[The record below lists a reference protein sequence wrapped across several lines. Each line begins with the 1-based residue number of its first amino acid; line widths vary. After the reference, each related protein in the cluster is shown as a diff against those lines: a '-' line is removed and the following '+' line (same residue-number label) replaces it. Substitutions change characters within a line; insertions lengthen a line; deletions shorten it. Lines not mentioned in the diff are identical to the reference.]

1 MSMSGRD
8 SKTRILI
15 WTLLKEKIFQRM
27 EQKSLQEE
35 EHRQTNSP
43 AVGITLM
50 TIVMKTNYNSESRRK
65 PELIENYPKH
75 HKVSHRL

>member
-8 SKTRILI
+8 SKTWILI
-15 WTLLKEKIFQRM
+15 WTLLKEIFFPKNGTKI
-27 EQKSLQEE
+27 QEE

-43 AVGITLM
+43 AVGTLIV
-50 TIVMKTNYNSESRRK
+50 TIVMKTNYNSETRRK

-75 HKVSHRL
+75 HKLSHRL